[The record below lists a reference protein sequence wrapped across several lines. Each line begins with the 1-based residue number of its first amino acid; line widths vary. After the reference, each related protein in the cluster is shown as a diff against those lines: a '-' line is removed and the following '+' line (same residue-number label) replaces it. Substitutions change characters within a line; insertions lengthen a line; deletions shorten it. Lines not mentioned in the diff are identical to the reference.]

1 MTLRIETERLTLR
14 PLSLTDVDDVTAYQS
29 LEHAVRYVPFNPR
42 TLDEVIAAITR
53 QTPSEHL
60 TTPGD
65 FFILGMEHRQT
76 GHIIGQVNIGL
87 ETTTPKTA
95 SIGYL
100 THPDHWRNS
109 YTREAITALIDYA
122 IEHEHIEQFTAVI
135 VDQNEPSIRF
145 AQTLGMHQTGTRL
158 DPESPCTAGTPDML
172 TDWAMSATDWLKR
185 RA

>member
-1 MTLRIETERLTLR
+1 MTLRIETARLTLR
-14 PLSLTDVDDVTAYQS
+14 PLTLDDTDHVTAYQS

-42 TLDEVIAAITR
+42 TRDEVIAAITR

-60 TTPGD
+60 TTHGD

-100 THPDHWRNS
+100 THPDHWRNG

-135 VDQNEPSIRF
+135 VNRNDASLRLAES
-145 AQTLGMHQTGTRL
+145 LGMQHTGTRA
-158 DPESPCTAGTPDML
+158 DPDSPCTAGTPDML
-172 TDWAMSATDWLKR
+172 TDWTMSAADWLNR
-185 RA
+185 T